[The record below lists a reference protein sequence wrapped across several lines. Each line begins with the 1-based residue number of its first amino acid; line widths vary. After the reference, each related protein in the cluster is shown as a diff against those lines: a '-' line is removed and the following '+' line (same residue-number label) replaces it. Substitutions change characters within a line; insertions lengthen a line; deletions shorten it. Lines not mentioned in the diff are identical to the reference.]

1 MNSPLYA
8 ARRLRSIL
16 AVLFL
21 SIPLACLADD
31 DVYDFEIVIFE
42 RPDGVAEEVWPEE
55 PEQPDPTLAV
65 ASLDMIALPAS
76 DRSLEPVAYTLKKK
90 GMIVHE
96 HVAFR
101 EAPGGRNSNNWLWI
115 DRGRLTGLLRVTRG
129 RYLHLD
135 TDLALQDPDSAQLY
149 RIQLNRRMR
158 SGELHYV
165 DHPLLGIV
173 IKAER
178 HEATAAPDDADA
190 ASGEPKPVQ
199 PIGAA
204 VPG

>member
-8 ARRLRSIL
+8 AWMLRSIL
-16 AVLFL
+16 AVLCF

-42 RPDGVAEEVWPEE
+42 RPDGAAELFWPEE
-55 PEQPDPTLAV
+55 PGQPDPTLAV
-65 ASLDMIALPAS
+65 ENLDMIALPAS
-76 DRSLEPVAYTLKKK
+76 VQALEPVAYTLKKK

-101 EAPGGRNSNNWLWI
+101 ETPGGRNSNNWLWI

-135 TDLALQDPDSAQLY
+135 TDFALQDRDSAQLY

-165 DHPLLGIV
+165 DHPLLGIL
-173 IKAER
+173 IRAER
-178 HEATAAPDDADA
+178 HEATAAPDDVDA
-190 ASGEPKPVQ
+190 ASGEPKPAK

-204 VPG
+204 GAG

>member
-8 ARRLRSIL
+8 ARLLRSIL

-42 RPDGVAEEVWPEE
+42 RPDGVAEEFWPEE
-55 PEQPDPTLAV
+55 PGQPDPTLAV
-65 ASLDMIALPAS
+65 ENLDMIALPAS
-76 DRSLEPVAYTLKKK
+76 KESLEPVAYTLKKK

-96 HVAFR
+96 HMVFR

-129 RYLHLD
+129 RFLHLD
-135 TDLALQDPDSAQLY
+135 TDLALQDRDSAQLY
-149 RIQLNRRMR
+149 RIRLNRRMR

-178 HEATAAPDDADA
+178 HEAVASPQDADA
-190 ASGEPKPVQ
+190 APGEPKPAR

-204 VPG
+204 GPG

>member
-8 ARRLRSIL
+8 SCMFRAIL

-21 SIPLACLADD
+21 SLPLACMADD

-42 RPDGVAEEVWPEE
+42 RPDGRAEQFWPEE
-55 PEQPDPTLAV
+55 PGQPDPALAV
-65 ASLDMIALPAS
+65 ERLDTIALPDSAQ
-76 DRSLEPVAYTLKKK
+76 SLGPVAYTLKKK

-96 HVAFR
+96 HIAFR
-101 EAPGGRNSNNWLWI
+101 QRPGGRNSNSWLWI

-135 TDLALQDPDSAQLY
+135 TDLALRDPDSGQLY
-149 RIQLNRRMR
+149 RIQLHRRMR

-178 HEATAAPDDADA
+178 HEATAARDGPDA
-190 ASGEPKPVQ
+190 ASGEPRPAQ

-204 VPG
+204 RPG

>member
-8 ARRLRSIL
+8 ALLRSIL
-16 AVLFL
+16 ALLSL
-21 SIPLACLADD
+21 SIPLTCLADD

-42 RPDGVAEEVWPEE
+42 RPDGAAEEFWPEE
-55 PEQPDPTLAV
+55 PGQPDPTLAV
-65 ASLDMIALPAS
+65 ENLDMIALPAS
-76 DRSLEPVAYTLKKK
+76 NQSLEPVAYTLKKK

-96 HVAFR
+96 HMAFR
-101 EAPGGRNSNNWLWI
+101 ETPGGRNSNNWLWI

-129 RYLHLD
+129 RFLHLD
-135 TDLALQDPDSAQLY
+135 TDLALQDRDSAQLY
-149 RIQLNRRMR
+149 RIRLNRRMR

-165 DHPLLGIV
+165 DHPLLGSV

-178 HEATAAPDDADA
+178 HEATAAPQDADA
-190 ASGEPKPVQ
+190 APGEPKPAE

-204 VPG
+204 GPG

>member
-1 MNSPLYA
+1 MNSLPYA
-8 ARRLRSIL
+8 AWMLRAIL
-16 AVLFL
+16 AILFL
-21 SIPLACLADD
+21 SIPATCLADD
-31 DVYDFEIVIFE
+31 DAYDFEIVIFE
-42 RPDGVAEEVWPEE
+42 RPDGAAEQFWPEE
-55 PEQPDPTLAV
+55 PGQPDPTLAV
-65 ASLDMIALPAS
+65 ESLDMIALPATAQ
-76 DRSLEPVAYTLKKK
+76 SLEPVAYTLKKK

-96 HVAFR
+96 HLAFR
-101 EAPGGRNSNNWLWI
+101 ETPGGRNSNNWLWI

-135 TDLALQDPDSAQLY
+135 TDLALRDPDSGQLY

-178 HEATAAPDDADA
+178 HEPTAAPDDADA
-190 ASGEPKPVQ
+190 ASGEPKPAQ

-204 VPG
+204 GPD